1 MQGLNRAYLIGN
13 VTTVEACKD
22 GSLAVEIATPHSRK
36 VDGDWTE
43 EKITH
48 RLVATGKEA
57 AFVAQY
63 AHVGDILAVEAV
75 IIPERTVD
83 RKGDGVYSVRLRLE
97 RVLSIAGKNR
107 IEAQA

>member
-22 GSLAVEIATPHSRK
+22 GALAVEIATPHSRK

-48 RLVATGKEA
+48 RLVASGKEA

-63 AHVGDILAVEAV
+63 VKVGDVLAVEAT

-83 RKGDGVYSVRLRLE
+83 RKGDGVYSVRLRLD
-97 RVLSIAGKNR
+97 RVLSVAGT
-107 IEAQA
+107 IGAL